1 MAISES
7 IKYIGAS
14 THDLDLFEG
23 QYTVPNGMAYNSYLI
38 DDEKIAIMDT
48 VDKIV
53 TSKWLDNLK
62 NALAGKEPTYLI
74 IQHLEPDHSANVNT
88 VIEMYPNIT
97 LVCTAKAKSM
107 LGQFGIKSENVLTVG
122 EGDELSL
129 GSHTLKFILAP
140 MVHWPE
146 VMLSY
151 EISEKAL
158 FSADAFGKFGA
169 IDADE
174 NWNCEARRYYFNI
187 VGKYG
192 LPVSN
197 LLKKASTLEINTI
210 YPLHGPVLTDTIPE
224 VLNLYKI
231 TRQLPSTAVLHA
243 GIARSPA
250 LAGKGHVV
258 PSLFERLGEDPDIL
272 GKMTD
277 VITRLA
283 QLPRVAS
290 REQRRTRRRRFRIR
304 SVTILE
310 QHTPCGHTVEN
321 RRRDPLAAISPEM
334 KPCGIVGDA
343 EQNIRT
349 AHRIILPVNRDQ
361 SAQCGGS
368 PKYKITSHRSHIV
381 YCKIPGGPERRRG
394 VTNLHWQ
401 YNGCRTDRLSRSSPK
416 WHLPTVRY

>member
-62 NALAGKEPTYLI
+62 NALDGKEPTYLI

-129 GSHTLKFILAP
+129 GNHTLKFILAP

-151 EISEKAL
+151 EMSEKAL

-174 NWNCEARRYYFNI
+174 SWNCEARRYYFNI

-224 VLNLYKI
+224 VLNLYTTWAAYEPEDEGVFIAYASMHGNTAEAANKMKEI
-231 TRQLPSTAVLHA
+231 LEAKGAAKVAIGDLSRDDMAKCVENAFRYSTLLCMAPSYYGGVFLPMADFIHHLKSKLYQN
-243 GIARSPA
+243 R
-250 LAGKGHVV
+250 
-258 PSLFERLGEDPDIL
+258 
-272 GKMTD
+272 
-277 VITRLA
+277 
-283 QLPRVAS
+283 RVALVENAS
-290 REQRRTRRRRFRIR
+290 WAPSAVKAMKAEFEQMKNIDLIENT
-304 SVTILE
+304 VTIK
-310 QHTPCGHTVEN
+310 TTVKESDIAALSN
-321 RRRDPLAAISPEM
+321 LADE
-334 KPCGIVGDA
+334 
-343 EQNIRT
+343 
-349 AHRIILPVNRDQ
+349 IL
-361 SAQCGGS
+361 
-368 PKYKITSHRSHIV
+368 K
-381 YCKIPGGPERRRG
+381 
-394 VTNLHWQ
+394 
-401 YNGCRTDRLSRSSPK
+401 
-416 WHLPTVRY
+416 

>member
-62 NALAGKEPTYLI
+62 NALDGKEPTYLI

-169 IDADE
+169 LDIDE
-174 NWNCEARRYYFNI
+174 SWNCEARRYYFNI

-224 VLNLYKI
+224 VLNLYTTWAAYEPEDEGVFIAYASMHGNTAEAANKMKEI
-231 TRQLPSTAVLHA
+231 LKAKGAAKVAIGDLSRDDMAKCVENAFRYSTLLCMAPSYDGGVFLPMADFIHHLKSKLYQN
-243 GIARSPA
+243 R
-250 LAGKGHVV
+250 
-258 PSLFERLGEDPDIL
+258 
-272 GKMTD
+272 
-277 VITRLA
+277 
-283 QLPRVAS
+283 RVALVENAS
-290 REQRRTRRRRFRIR
+290 WAPSAVKAMKAEFEQMKNIDLIENT
-304 SVTILE
+304 VTIK
-310 QHTPCGHTVEN
+310 TTVKESDIAALSN
-321 RRRDPLAAISPEM
+321 LADE
-334 KPCGIVGDA
+334 
-343 EQNIRT
+343 
-349 AHRIILPVNRDQ
+349 IL
-361 SAQCGGS
+361 
-368 PKYKITSHRSHIV
+368 K
-381 YCKIPGGPERRRG
+381 
-394 VTNLHWQ
+394 
-401 YNGCRTDRLSRSSPK
+401 
-416 WHLPTVRY
+416 

>member
-62 NALAGKEPTYLI
+62 NALDGKEPTYLI

-107 LGQFGIKSENVLTVG
+107 LGQFGINSENVLTVG

-169 IDADE
+169 LDIDE
-174 NWNCEARRYYFNI
+174 SWNCEARRYYFNI

-197 LLKKASTLEINTI
+197 LLKKAGTLEINTI

-224 VLNLYKI
+224 VLNLYTTWAAYEPEDEGVFIAYASMHGNTAEAANKMKEI
-231 TRQLPSTAVLHA
+231 LEAKGAAKVAIGDLSRDDMAKCVENAFRYSTLLCMAPSYDGGVFLPMADFIHHLKSKLYQNRRVALVENASWAPSAVKAMKAEFEQMKNIDLIENTVTIKTTVKESDIEA
-243 GIARSPA
+243 LSA
-250 LAGKGHVV
+250 LAD
-258 PSLFERLGEDPDIL
+258 EI
-272 GKMTD
+272 
-277 VITRLA
+277 
-283 QLPRVAS
+283 
-290 REQRRTRRRRFRIR
+290 
-304 SVTILE
+304 
-310 QHTPCGHTVEN
+310 
-321 RRRDPLAAISPEM
+321 
-334 KPCGIVGDA
+334 
-343 EQNIRT
+343 
-349 AHRIILPVNRDQ
+349 
-361 SAQCGGS
+361 
-368 PKYKITSHRSHIV
+368 PK
-381 YCKIPGGPERRRG
+381 
-394 VTNLHWQ
+394 
-401 YNGCRTDRLSRSSPK
+401 
-416 WHLPTVRY
+416 